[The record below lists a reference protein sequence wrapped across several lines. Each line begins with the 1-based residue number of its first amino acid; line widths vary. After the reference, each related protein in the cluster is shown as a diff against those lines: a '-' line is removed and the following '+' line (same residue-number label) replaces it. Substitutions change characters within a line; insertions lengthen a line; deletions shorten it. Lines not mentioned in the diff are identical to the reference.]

1 MLVLTTNKENT
12 TMNALRPILRK
23 TDICSLG
30 YGFEATYHIF
40 VGAREFELSE
50 KFDDIDLHCERW
62 RKRMANG
69 YLYECILKPEY
80 ESLEEA
86 FEQLARP
93 YAYGTRTREDY
104 LLELDLDPSEHYTS
118 EQYAKAEARYAKLV
132 EKARKNHKSLNSI
145 YI

>member
-1 MLVLTTNKENT
+1 
-12 TMNALRPILRK
+12 MNALRPILRK
-23 TDICSLG
+23 TDIRSLG
-30 YGFEATYHIF
+30 YSFEATYHVF
-40 VGAREFELSE
+40 VGAREFELVE

-104 LLELDLDPSEHYTS
+104 LLELDLDPSKHYTG
-118 EQYAKAEARYAKLV
+118 EQCAEAEARYVKLI

-145 YI
+145 YL